1 MIIENLL
8 AQPKENMKEYLNS
21 LSDSDKTTLLTEIEA
36 KKKAAEDEYI
46 RLETMKNK
54 LEEDETTQMNKLR
67 ELGIGSYNELD
78 IEINK
83 LENSINEE
91 IIKYA
96 EALKSE

>member
-21 LSDSDKTTLLTEIEA
+21 LSDSDKTTLLNEIEA
-36 KKKAAEDEYI
+36 KKKSAEDEYI

-54 LEEDETTQMNKLR
+54 LEEDEATQMNKLK
-67 ELGIGSYNELD
+67 ELGISSYSDLETQ
-78 IEINK
+78 INK
-83 LENSINEE
+83 LEDSINEE